1 MKIAIIV
8 GWILLAIEAALVL
21 YMFVQPNVG
30 DDAAGRGM
38 AAGFGLVLGPILA
51 LSAALFIWGQ
61 RGGPRIAFWTGFGII
76 AVPLAFIAITSGSRK
91 FDQLDRA
98 HSKARSLEFPDER
111 LTRLSRAIEQEDT
124 ATVSAVLAE
133 GPVDFTARSSA
144 GRTPLGRAI
153 EHAADYWSTPVALE
167 PVRMLLAAG
176 AKPLPNVISPEF
188 YQGDSDAHLMI
199 AWVFGQNY
207 QNTIPLLDMLFTAGA
222 DPNTRDHEGE
232 PLFVSPQATV
242 PVLEIFAKHGADFT
256 ATDTRSDRLGWS
268 GAMVAAEL
276 EKWDLIPFFL
286 EHGVRADHR
295 SADGTTLQSIIAEK
309 KKEGT
314 SKETL
319 APVMRSIEAALR
331 PGA

>member
-1 MKIAIIV
+1 MKIAVIV
-8 GWILLAIEAALVL
+8 GWILLAIETALVL

-38 AAGFGLVLGPILA
+38 ALGFGIILGPVLA

-61 RGGPRIAFWTGFGII
+61 RGGPRVAFWAGFSIMAI
-76 AVPLAFIAITSGSRK
+76 PLAFILINSGSRK
-91 FDQLDRA
+91 IGELDRA
-98 HSKARSLEFPDER
+98 AGKARSLTFDDKR
-111 LTRLSRAIEQEDT
+111 LTRLSRAIEAEDT

-133 GPVDFTARSSA
+133 GPVDLTARSSA

-153 EHAADYWSTPVALE
+153 EHAADYQSTPVALE
-167 PVRMLLAAG
+167 PVRMLLKAG

-188 YQGDSDAHLMI
+188 YQGDSNAHLMI

-207 QNTIPLLDMLFTAGA
+207 QNTIPLLDMLFAAGA
-222 DPNTRDHEGE
+222 DPNTRDHDGE
-232 PLFVSPQATV
+232 PLYISAQASL
-242 PVLEIFAKHGADFT
+242 PVLEMFAKHGADFT

-268 GAMVAAEL
+268 GAMVAAQL

-295 SADGTTLQSIIAEK
+295 SADGTTLQSIIADK
-309 KKEGT
+309 KKEGA
-314 SKETL
+314 SEEEL